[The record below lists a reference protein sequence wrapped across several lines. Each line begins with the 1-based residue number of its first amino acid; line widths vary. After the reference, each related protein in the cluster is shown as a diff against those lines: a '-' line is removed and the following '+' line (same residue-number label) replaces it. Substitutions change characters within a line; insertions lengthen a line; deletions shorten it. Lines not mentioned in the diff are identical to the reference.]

1 MHCIA
6 ATAVEE
12 GRVGGYSRYIYIHTI
27 ILRQSMVFLF
37 FYEMSATCVCLLCL
51 HKEEEGRKRVK
62 DPHRFLL
69 LLLLHCTLQY
79 GTAVEHYTHNDDDA
93 SSIAKANVGIGVGID
108 DGGDGNWH
116 RKRIAE
122 SKLLYVCC
130 AVCTVRVCSAPY
142 N

>member
-1 MHCIA
+1 
-6 ATAVEE
+6 
-12 GRVGGYSRYIYIHTI
+12 
-27 ILRQSMVFLF
+27 MVFLF

-69 LLLLHCTLQY
+69 LLYCTLQY
-79 GTAVEHYTHNDDDA
+79 GTAVEHYTHDDDDA